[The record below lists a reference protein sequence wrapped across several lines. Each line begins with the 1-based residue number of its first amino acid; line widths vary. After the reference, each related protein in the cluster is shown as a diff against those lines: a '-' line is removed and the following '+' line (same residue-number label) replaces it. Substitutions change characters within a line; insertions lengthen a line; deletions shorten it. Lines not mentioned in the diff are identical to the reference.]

1 MNMVI
6 LIVVEVF
13 YFEVIDRK
21 GLLSVLGYGMGLG
34 NGGGFIRVGCLFYF
48 EFSEWS
54 FMLLVRCG

>member
-48 EFSEWS
+48 EFSE
-54 FMLLVRCG
+54 